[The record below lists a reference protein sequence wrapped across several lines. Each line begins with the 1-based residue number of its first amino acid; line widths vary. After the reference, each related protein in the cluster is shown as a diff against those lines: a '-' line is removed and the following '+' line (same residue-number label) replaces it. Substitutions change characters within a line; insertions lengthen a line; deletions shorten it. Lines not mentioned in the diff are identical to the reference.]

1 MSVFGGIIRAAGGGA
16 TSDPVSD
23 PRLWTGLSIGG
34 RQTTAGEWIDGETA
48 LTLPGYYAAIRNISE
63 DIGKISLKILRRDGE
78 NKVEDR
84 VHPLWTLLHDDPNP
98 EMSSMGFR
106 ETLTQWALSWGN
118 GYAEIVRNGAGV
130 PVALYPLH
138 PSRVRFKRRQNGD
151 PYYEV
156 RADDALKRLGVSTF
170 NAVTIEPSGMFH
182 VRGLGT
188 GNEGYSAF
196 RLMAET
202 LGRAMAI
209 RKFGSAFFANGLN
222 AQVMLEHPTVLGDD
236 AIRHLRESLASQH
249 GGSENAHGVFIAE
262 EGMKIQKISVP
273 PEEAQAI
280 EQEQF
285 LLEDVCR
292 VLRMPPH
299 KVQNLARSTFCLPGD
314 AMVFTESGPK
324 PIAEVEVGE
333 LVWSRGESGW
343 VRSRVAASACTGF
356 DDVLEIKAGI
366 RTLRCNARHRL
377 PVRRQ
382 SLRPFSGGRGRCVV
396 IDGRRYRKTWAVEW
410 VEAGEIKP
418 GDQLLAASGFGGDG
432 SRSCP
437 TREECSVEFMES
449 LGMIV
454 GDGFFARTGRG
465 RYRYKSVVGLSHG
478 ENDSYLPH
486 YVSTIES
493 EFRSC
498 DGPYGL
504 RNGGTKPLVAK
515 RRDKNTTV
523 FHSSPMYA
531 ELDACGIA
539 GTAKTKRL
547 PGWMFC
553 LSDDLKLAFL
563 RGYLDADGTVN
574 KNGQIRYVS
583 VNRTLLDQVR
593 HLCMSVGIRCGNLC
607 SSEID
612 SDFGGGRMYR
622 HVLYHF
628 ICTDARQNARIGTH
642 TDFYQERIRDRI
654 ATRPVRTC
662 NVYPNEA
669 ARRAVD
675 AGVIFTTVE
684 SVRVEPERV
693 AVYDLNVEGTHTFVA
708 DGVLV
713 HNSNIEHQ
721 SIEYVVDTIFPWVR
735 RWEDEIRRKLFVGSS
750 RTTHFA
756 EFALESLLRADS
768 KARAEFYAL
777 MQSWGNYTIN
787 DVLRKENLPT
797 AGPSG
802 DVRLVPMNMTTL
814 DRLIEGP
821 PPPKPSPEPKPEQ
834 KPEPK
839 RERDREAA
847 TMSGTRMFS
856 AVIDRCSAK
865 RTKAATAAATKHA
878 GDGPAF
884 GAWCDKF
891 LAQHDEEMVAS
902 LIPVAEGFAMLI
914 GAADPAQLI
923 GRYSVGVCA
932 GFGQVLKAAH
942 EEGAVPLACEAWRTP
957 EYAVNEGAKI
967 AAAIVAAAGDDQ

>member
-299 KVQNLARSTFCLPGD
+299 KVQNLARSTF
-314 AMVFTESGPK
+314 
-324 PIAEVEVGE
+324 
-333 LVWSRGESGW
+333 
-343 VRSRVAASACTGF
+343 
-356 DDVLEIKAGI
+356 
-366 RTLRCNARHRL
+366 
-377 PVRRQ
+377 
-382 SLRPFSGGRGRCVV
+382 
-396 IDGRRYRKTWAVEW
+396 
-410 VEAGEIKP
+410 
-418 GDQLLAASGFGGDG
+418 
-432 SRSCP
+432 
-437 TREECSVEFMES
+437 
-449 LGMIV
+449 
-454 GDGFFARTGRG
+454 
-465 RYRYKSVVGLSHG
+465 
-478 ENDSYLPH
+478 
-486 YVSTIES
+486 
-493 EFRSC
+493 
-498 DGPYGL
+498 
-504 RNGGTKPLVAK
+504 
-515 RRDKNTTV
+515 
-523 FHSSPMYA
+523 
-531 ELDACGIA
+531 
-539 GTAKTKRL
+539 
-547 PGWMFC
+547 
-553 LSDDLKLAFL
+553 
-563 RGYLDADGTVN
+563 
-574 KNGQIRYVS
+574 
-583 VNRTLLDQVR
+583 
-593 HLCMSVGIRCGNLC
+593 
-607 SSEID
+607 
-612 SDFGGGRMYR
+612 
-622 HVLYHF
+622 
-628 ICTDARQNARIGTH
+628 
-642 TDFYQERIRDRI
+642 
-654 ATRPVRTC
+654 
-662 NVYPNEA
+662 
-669 ARRAVD
+669 
-675 AGVIFTTVE
+675 
-684 SVRVEPERV
+684 
-693 AVYDLNVEGTHTFVA
+693 
-708 DGVLV
+708 
-713 HNSNIEHQ
+713 SNIEHQ